1 MLFREITGHEDTRK
15 KLITAVRN
23 EHIPHALLFSGS
35 EGSANL
41 ALALAFITYLFCEK
55 KGKDDACGTCPA
67 CHKNQKLIHP
77 DVNFSFPFTTQK
89 NREPVSDNLLPEWRN
104 FVLQDPY
111 NSGAGWN
118 SYFGA
123 ENKQLYISVDESRQ
137 IIRKLS
143 LKPFEAR
150 YNIML
155 IWLPEYMN
163 TPAANALLKIIEEP
177 PDDSI
182 FIMVTNDDKKIM
194 PTILSRTQS
203 VFIRP
208 FSDDELISTLVEKH
222 FIEKKE
228 ASKIA
233 HLVDGNINEA
243 LRLAR
248 DVELNSHAMFREWM
262 RLCYAQ
268 DHLKLVQFAD
278 KYQALDKVSQNVLL
292 QYGLSMLRESL
303 ICELGETKLLR
314 VMGEEFE
321 FVKKFSGTLDPEA
334 IEKLSG
340 LISEASYHLERN
352 ANVKIVMLDLS
363 LHACDIF
370 GKVRTRAG
378 SVDG

>member
-1 MLFREITGHEDTRK
+1 MLFKEIIGHDITKK
-15 KLITAVRN
+15 KLVTAVRN
-23 EHIPHALLFSGS
+23 EHIPHALLFSGR

-41 ALALAFITYLFCEK
+41 ALALAFITYLFCEN
-55 KGKDDACGTCPA
+55 KGEEDACGVCA
-67 CHKNQKLIHP
+67 SCHKNQKLIHP
-77 DVNFSFPFTTQK
+77 DVNFSFPFITQK
-89 NREPVSDNLLPEWRN
+89 NRDPVSDNLLPEWRN

-111 NSGAGWN
+111 NSAAGWN
-118 SYFGA
+118 TYFGG

-150 YNIML
+150 HNIML

-182 FIMVTNDDKKIM
+182 FIIVTNDEKKMM

-203 VFIRP
+203 IYIRP
-208 FSDDELISTLVEKH
+208 FTDAELISILVEKH
-222 FIEKKE
+222 FIDKKE
-228 ASKIA
+228 AAKIS

-262 RLCYAQ
+262 RLCYTQ
-268 DHLKLVQFAD
+268 DHQKLVQFANQ
-278 KYQALDKVSQNVLL
+278 YHSLGKVSQQILL
-292 QYGLSMLRESL
+292 QYGLSLLRESL
-303 ICELGETKLLR
+303 ICELGETSLLR
-314 VMGEEFE
+314 VMGEELE
-321 FVKKFSGTLDPEA
+321 FVKKFSVTLDPEA

-352 ANVKIVMLDLS
+352 ANDKIVMLDLS
-363 LHACDIF
+363 LRASEIF
-370 GKVRTRAG
+370 RKVKARAKT
-378 SVDG
+378 V

>member
-1 MLFREITGHEDTRK
+1 MLFKEIIGHDVTKK
-15 KLITAVRN
+15 KLVTAVRN
-23 EHIPHALLFSGS
+23 EHIPHALLFSGR

-41 ALALAFITYLFCEK
+41 AMALAFITYFFCENR
-55 KGKDDACGTCPA
+55 GKEDACGVCPS

-77 DVNFSFPFTTQK
+77 DVNFSFPFITQK
-89 NREPVSDNLLPEWRN
+89 NRDPVSDNLLPEWRN

-111 NSGAGWN
+111 NSAAGWN
-118 SYFGA
+118 TYFGG

-150 YNIML
+150 HNIML

-182 FIMVTNDDKKIM
+182 FIIVTNDEKKMM

-203 VFIRP
+203 IYIRP
-208 FSDDELISTLVEKH
+208 FTDAELISILVEKH
-222 FIEKKE
+222 FIDKKE
-228 ASKIA
+228 AAKIS

-262 RLCYAQ
+262 RLCYTQ
-268 DHLKLVQFAD
+268 DHQKLVQFANQ
-278 KYQALDKVSQNVLL
+278 YHSLGKVSQQILL
-292 QYGLSMLRESL
+292 QYGLSLLRESL
-303 ICELGETKLLR
+303 ICELGETSLLR
-314 VMGEEFE
+314 VMGEELE
-321 FVKKFSGTLDPEA
+321 FVKKFSITLDPEA

-352 ANVKIVMLDLS
+352 ANDKIVMLDLS
-363 LHACDIF
+363 LRASEIF
-370 GKVRTRAG
+370 RKVKARAKT
-378 SVDG
+378 V